1 MGEYIDDI
9 HKKQNDARK
18 ILLTPIEFG
27 EEISFENNR
36 IFTKQTYSGS
46 LDPDMSDLAVGFY
59 GIIYGLKIL
68 TDSGKLLKKDFAG
81 DTMCF
86 FNTVANRIPEAGR
99 LKKQRTSIENWPAY
113 LQDYYKYRCLAN
125 FWVLPME
132 VGRTKIK

>member
-1 MGEYIDDI
+1 MGEYIYDI

-81 DTMCF
+81 DTM
-86 FNTVANRIPEAGR
+86 
-99 LKKQRTSIENWPAY
+99 
-113 LQDYYKYRCLAN
+113 
-125 FWVLPME
+125 
-132 VGRTKIK
+132 